1 MIRFDCD
8 YLEGAHPLILK
19 KLSETNM
26 EQTAGYGC
34 DGHCK
39 NAKALIKKVC
49 NAPESDVHF
58 LVGGTQTNTAVICSI
73 LRPHQGVIS
82 PETGHISIH
91 ESGAIEA
98 TGHKVLTLPAD
109 EGKLSAA
116 AIDSYLTEN
125 ENDPVREHMV
135 QPGMVYISF
144 PTEGGTLYSKQEL
157 TDIYSVCR
165 IHGVPLYIDG
175 ARLGYGLAA
184 ETNNVDITDF
194 AKLCDAFYIGGTK
207 IGALFGEALVINND
221 KLKKDF
227 RYIIKQK
234 GGLLAKGRLLGI
246 QFEALFEDGLY
257 FEISKHAIRCAKRIQ
272 QIFESKGCSFLFQS
286 ETNQQFPILPDSK
299 IDAVFEKCVGEV
311 WCSVGNGKSAVR
323 FCSSWA
329 TTEENLEIL
338 EKTVNEIL

>member
-26 EQTAGYGC
+26 EQSIGYGC
-34 DGHCK
+34 DEHSD
-39 NAKALIKKVC
+39 NAKALIRKIC

-58 LVGGTQTNTAVICSI
+58 LVGGTQTNTAVICSA
-73 LRPHQGVIS
+73 LRAHQGVIS
-82 PETGHISIH
+82 PETGHINVH

-98 TGHKVLTLPAD
+98 TGHKVLALPAE
-109 EGKLSAA
+109 EGKLNAKKL
-116 AIDSYLTEN
+116 DKYLTDDESN
-125 ENDPVREHMV
+125 PIREHMV
-135 QPGMVYISF
+135 QPGMVYVSF
-144 PTEGGTLYSKQEL
+144 PTEGGTLYSKKEL
-157 TDIYSVCR
+157 SDLYSVCQKHN
-165 IHGVPLYIDG
+165 IPLYIDG

-184 ETNNVDITDF
+184 ETNDIDITDF
-194 AKLCDAFYIGGTK
+194 ARLCDAFYIGGTK
-207 IGALFGEALVINND
+207 VGALFGEALVINND

-246 QFEALFEDGLY
+246 QFETLFENGLY
-257 FEISKHAIRCAKRIQ
+257 FEISKHAIKCAKRIRR
-272 QIFESKGCSFLFQS
+272 IFESKGCDFLFES

-299 IDAVFEKCVGEV
+299 VQAIFKKCTGEI
-311 WCSVGNGKSAVR
+311 WCSVGGGKSAVR

-329 TTEENLEIL
+329 TSEENLNIL